1 MRRFGRTVQASVKP
15 GSFRSMKPR
24 IVHPDPAVEFETD
37 ERCHILESWN
47 VPEDREVSIARARVA
62 PGVRTQLHRLGETVE
77 RYLMISGEGEVE
89 VGELPP
95 ERVGP
100 GDVVALNG
108 GAGIYVAG
116 LADSLEAGV
125 DKARETIASG
135 AARERLEALVALS
148 QSLGA
153 A

>member
-1 MRRFGRTVQASVKP
+1 
-15 GSFRSMKPR
+15 MKPR

-100 GDVVALNG
+100 GDVVVIP
-108 GAGIYVAG
+108 AGVPQRIRNVG
-116 LADSLEAGV
+116 EADLLFYCICTPAFRQEDYESLE
-125 DKARETIASG
+125 
-135 AARERLEALVALS
+135 
-148 QSLGA
+148 
-153 A
+153 